1 MKKNKGMTLV
11 ELMIVISIIG
21 ILGAVAYPAM
31 TSYLKAGERA
41 DGVSA
46 LLELAQKMEKY
57 YLVND
62 SYASASITTL
72 MGSAKSKE
80 EKYDLAFEG
89 TPDAYGYVLKA
100 TPVDTDPECGSLT
113 LSSIGEKDTSTSSA
127 DLCW

>member
-1 MKKNKGMTLV
+1 MKKNKGMTLI

-21 ILGAVAYPAM
+21 ILGAVAYPAYV
-31 TSYLKAGERA
+31 SQVAAGSRA

-62 SYASASITTL
+62 SYASASISTL
-72 MGSAKSKE
+72 LGSTKSKE
-80 EKYDLAFEG
+80 EKYDIAFEG

-100 TPVDTDPECGSLT
+100 TPVETDTECGSLT
-113 LSSIGEKDTSTSSA
+113 LSSIGEKSSTGGA
-127 DLCW
+127 DFCW